1 MNVKEYIESGIIESY
16 VLGFASEAEIQELLL
31 LCNQY
36 PEIQQA
42 VEEFESALL
51 QTATHRPQQYVKS
64 NIEAVIQ
71 DSFVAEPTENV
82 ISIQENKPITT
93 EPLLPSKAP
102 IIYWKRWAYA
112 AGILWIISSSAA
124 LFYFNKAQNAENSL
138 LAYIAEN
145 KSLQANNFNYQTKWQ
160 QAQQQLQLLAQ
171 PATKTIHLQAVAQ
184 NAAWQVTVFW
194 NQQSADVYVLANNLP
209 TINAN
214 EQYQLWAIKDGKP
227 VDAGLLNNCGSQL
240 CKLKNMDGTVA
251 AFAITKEKKGGS
263 PIPTLTQMVVLG
275 KV

>member
-36 PEIQQA
+36 SEIQQA
-42 VEEFESALL
+42 VEDFESALL
-51 QTATHRPQQYVKS
+51 QTATHQPPTHLKN
-64 NIEAVIQ
+64 NIQALLQ
-71 DSFVAEPTENV
+71 DSFVAEPAEN
-82 ISIQENKPITT
+82 SFNIQENKPEIK
-93 EPLLPSKAP
+93 EPLQQTKAP
-102 IIYWKRWAYA
+102 IIYWKQWAYA
-112 AGILWIISSSAA
+112 ASILWIVSSSVAI
-124 LFYFNKAQNAENSL
+124 FYFNKAQNAENSL

-160 QAQQQLQLLAQ
+160 QAQQQLQILAQ
-171 PATKTIHLQAVAQ
+171 PATKTINLQAVAQ
-184 NAAWQVTVFW
+184 NATWQVTVFW

-227 VDAGLLNNCGSQL
+227 VDAGLLENCGTQL
-240 CKLKNMDGTVA
+240 CKLKNMDGSVA

-263 PIPTLTQMVVLG
+263 PVPTLTQMVVLG